1 MVAVSLG
8 AASRA
13 TRIGKIGDKIGDGEQ
28 FKIGD
33 GEQFHRNFPNL
44 MKAPVVG
51 LKITGRLQTKSFP
64 PFLTGAG

>member
-51 LKITGRLQTKSFP
+51 LKINTERAVSKQN
-64 PFLTGAG
+64 PFLRF